1 MGDQQNSAGVQ
12 NDVEYDQRL
21 FDFIKKNDINI
32 EELSGGDEEDD
43 QDDGIPEQEV
53 DEVDLSELSEEDY
66 IDMMNN
72 DITENKKLFIEEDE
86 KEEKKLSDGVQ
97 YVRADKDAETDS
109 DDSDDSDDEEGEDDE
124 ENDENSDAE
133 FFAKNKIENNKDDK
147 MEIDEESIKE
157 DEKDLF
163 ENPLRKKK
171 NLQRS

>member
-1 MGDQQNSAGVQ
+1 MGKRKMGKKMKKKETEDKKTYQEKKIEEMDEEMTEFERARKKRTDNEKKKREKNELRMKMSFVDQQNSAGVQ

-72 DITENKKLFIEEDE
+72 DITENKKLFIEER
-86 KEEKKLSDGVQ
+86 KENHK
-97 YVRADKDAETDS
+97 
-109 DDSDDSDDEEGEDDE
+109 
-124 ENDENSDAE
+124 
-133 FFAKNKIENNKDDK
+133 
-147 MEIDEESIKE
+147 
-157 DEKDLF
+157 
-163 ENPLRKKK
+163 
-171 NLQRS
+171 